1 MQDDPDEEATYHENV
16 AELHKQSSKEKPRKK
31 VIKNLMNSTFSCKCV
46 GCSAILWAY
55 LT

>member
-16 AELHKQSSKEKPRKK
+16 AQLHKQSSKEKTRKK
-31 VIKNLMNSTFSCKCV
+31 VIKNLMNSTFSCV

>member
-1 MQDDPDEEATYHENV
+1 MQDDEEATYQENV
-16 AELHKQSSKEKPRKK
+16 TQLQQHSSKEKPRKK
-31 VIKNLMNSTFSCKCV
+31 VIKNLMNSTFSCKYV